1 MVLERLG
8 PYRIE
13 GEAAQ
18 GGMAT
23 ILRGVDER
31 TGRVVAIKVPHPGAE
46 RHIRREFEILR
57 RLSHPGVVRI
67 VDSGECGRLCIVM
80 EWAEG
85 RSLRRILSD
94 AGRLEPEQAVGIA
107 VALADALAYVH
118 SRGVVHRDLKPE
130 NILVDERGQV
140 KILDFGVASGGLFS
154 MSGAP
159 RRATG
164 TPDYISPE
172 QVLAKRGDARSDIY
186 ALGVILYEMLTGTV
200 PFPEANALLAMNDR
214 LRSDPVPPRRRNPAI
229 PVELSKAV
237 CRALERDPKRR
248 YGSMRDFAYALG
260 KPQPRRAPESRAH
273 RILSYVALGMI
284 PGSIFALLLYA
295 ASHQ

>member
-172 QVLAKRGDARSDIY
+172 QVLGKRGDARSDIY
-186 ALGVILYEMLTGTV
+186 ALGVILYEMLTGAV
-200 PFPEANALLAMNDR
+200 PFPGDNALLAMNDR

-273 RILSYVALGMI
+273 RILSYLALGMI

>member
-1 MVLERLG
+1 
-8 PYRIE
+8 
-13 GEAAQ
+13 
-18 GGMAT
+18 
-23 ILRGVDER
+23 
-31 TGRVVAIKVPHPGAE
+31 
-46 RHIRREFEILR
+46 
-57 RLSHPGVVRI
+57 
-67 VDSGECGRLCIVM
+67 
-80 EWAEG
+80 
-85 RSLRRILSD
+85 
-94 AGRLEPEQAVGIA
+94 
-107 VALADALAYVH
+107 
-118 SRGVVHRDLKPE
+118 
-130 NILVDERGQV
+130 VDERGQV

>member
-172 QVLAKRGDARSDIY
+172 QVLGKRGDARSDIY
-186 ALGVILYEMLTGTV
+186 ALGVILYEMLTGAV
-200 PFPEANALLAMNDR
+200 PFPGDNALLAMNDR

-260 KPQPRRAPESRAH
+260 KPRPRRAPESRAH